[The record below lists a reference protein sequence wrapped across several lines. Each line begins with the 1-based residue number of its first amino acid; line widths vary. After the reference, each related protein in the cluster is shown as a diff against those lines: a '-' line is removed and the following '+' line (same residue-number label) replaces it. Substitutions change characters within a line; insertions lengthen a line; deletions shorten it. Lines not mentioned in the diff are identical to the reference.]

1 MEMTSPKHV
10 ISPSALQ
17 NTSFTSLLMGVFL
30 NSPLITS
37 EHLSGFSSSRIFLKY
52 GDPFLVALDQF
63 GRLNALEQFDIIH
76 NLQR

>member
-1 MEMTSPKHV
+1 MEMTITRDV
-10 ISPSALQ
+10 INPSALQ

-37 EHLSGFSSSRIFLKY
+37 DHLNGFSSSRIFLKY
-52 GDPFLVALDQF
+52 GNPFLVALDRF
-63 GRLNALEQFDIIH
+63 GQLNALEQFDIIH